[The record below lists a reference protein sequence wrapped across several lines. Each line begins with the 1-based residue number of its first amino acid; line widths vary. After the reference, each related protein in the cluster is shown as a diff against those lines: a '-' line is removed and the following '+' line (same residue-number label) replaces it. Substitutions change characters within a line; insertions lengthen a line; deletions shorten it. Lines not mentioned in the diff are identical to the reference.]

1 MLCPWQTEMKE
12 LSYNYL
18 STWIFSTGILMYI
31 VIGDRGNT
39 FKMLEQKAMDKRMSK
54 IILGINQEDAADYS
68 LQF

>member
-18 STWIFSTGILMYI
+18 STWTFSTGILMYI

-54 IILGINQEDAADYS
+54 RILGINQEDAADYS

>member
-54 IILGINQEDAADYS
+54 IILGINQEDATDYS

>member
-1 MLCPWQTEMKE
+1 MKE
-12 LSYNYL
+12 LSYYYL

-39 FKMLEQKAMDKRMSK
+39 FKMLEQQAMDKRMSK
-54 IILGINQEDAADYS
+54 RILGINQEDATDYS